1 MKTGIHAKLKWLA
14 WGKQPEPVTT
24 SASEAPPLSPG
35 WLVPKSAEKLLA
47 TPFRQQLMQI
57 IWQRTSLSGILFTKL
72 YQTPLARF
80 AELVQ
85 QLPASEY
92 HHHAYP
98 GGLLDHSLEVMAFAA
113 KLRQRHLLPAG
124 AAPED
129 QAREAEAWTAGV
141 IYAAMLHDVGKI
153 VADMEVITK
162 DNQRW
167 TPWMEPLAQPYRLKY
182 CKNRNYELHPVA
194 AGLFTT
200 RLIPITALNW
210 LAQYREL
217 YESFLFCISG
227 HYDRAGILGELV
239 QEADRAS
246 VAQFMGANASQA
258 LERQQPSLP
267 KQILMALRELVQT
280 QFKLSNPNSG
290 SDGWLTEGTL
300 WLISKTTAD
309 RIRAWL
315 LQQGVSSVPDNN
327 TRLFD
332 EMQAHGLLIPTQEG
346 KAVWTCEIAADSGW
360 TPGCPLTLLRLSP
373 ARLWKSPTDHPAPF
387 AGRVTPVTITHHNPQ
402 EPAADADTENTDN
415 SSPATTS
422 ETNLVDL
429 AFSLFAPEDIHMGSN
444 PQNIITEAENET
456 VFIPAEPQKTSGSP
470 EHNDSEKKM
479 ADSHLM
485 VRESSI
491 LPDDTGFIIWLREG
505 IRTHKIAVNDAQAR
519 VHMVE
524 GKVFLVSPEIF
535 KLYIKTTSGKT
546 GDEWKMAQKSFQKL
560 KMHCRDNEGINIYT
574 CEVKGPRKT
583 RKVKGYLLEKPE
595 LIFGKAIPE
604 DNPYLSVI
612 NNCFNSSN

>member
-1 MKTGIHAKLKWLA
+1 MNTGIHAKLKWLT
-14 WGKQPEPVTT
+14 GKMSQKKDAIPAVTV
-24 SASEAPPLSPG
+24 PPLNPG
-35 WLVPKSAEKLLA
+35 WMTPQSSEILLN
-47 TPFRQQLMQI
+47 TPFRQQLIKI
-57 IWQRTSLSGILFTKL
+57 IWQRTSLSELLFTKL
-72 YQTPLARF
+72 YHVPISRF

-129 QAREAEAWTAGV
+129 QAREAEAWTAGI

-153 VADMEVITK
+153 VADMEVITE

-167 TPWMEPLAQPYRLKY
+167 SPWMGPLKQPYRLKY
-182 CKNRNYELHPVA
+182 CKNRNYALHPVA
-194 AGLFTT
+194 ASLFTT
-200 RLIPITALNW
+200 QLLPSTALNW
-210 LAQYREL
+210 LVQYREL

-246 VAQFMGANASQA
+246 VAQFMGANASQV
-258 LERQQPSLP
+258 LERAQPSLP
-267 KQILMALRELVQT
+267 RQILTALRELVQT
-280 QFKLSNPNSG
+280 QSKLSNPHSG
-290 SDGWLTEGTL
+290 SDGWLTEGAL

-315 LQQGVSSVPDNN
+315 LQQGVTSVPDNN

-332 EMQAHGLLIPTQEG
+332 EMQAHGLLIPTPEG
-346 KAVWTCEIAADSGW
+346 KAVWTCEITADSGW

-373 ARLWKSPTDHPAPF
+373 ARLWKTPTDHPAPF
-387 AGRVTPVTITHHNPQ
+387 AGRVIPVTIAHNPQ
-402 EPAADADTENTDN
+402 ESAANTDTEDTAN

-429 AFSLFAPEDIHMGSN
+429 TFSLFAPEYVNTDSN
-444 PQNIITEAENET
+444 THNIITETENET
-456 VFIPAEPQKTSGSP
+456 VFFPVEPQKISGST
-470 EHNDSEKKM
+470 EYNDSERNM
-479 ADSHLM
+479 TDSHLI
-485 VRESSI
+485 VRESPV

-519 VHMVE
+519 VHVVG

-546 GDEWKMAQKSFQKL
+546 GDEWKLIQKSFQKL
-560 KMHCRDNEGINIYT
+560 KIHCRDNEGINIYT

-595 LIFGKAIPE
+595 LIFGNTIPE

-612 NNCFNSSN
+612 NDHFNSDN

>member
-1 MKTGIHAKLKWLA
+1 MNTGIHAKLKWLT
-14 WGKQPEPVTT
+14 GKMSQKKDAIPAVTV
-24 SASEAPPLSPG
+24 PPPNPG
-35 WLVPKSAEKLLA
+35 WMTPQSAEILLN
-47 TPFRQQLMQI
+47 TPFRQQLIKI
-57 IWQRTSLSGILFTKL
+57 IWQRTSLSELLFTKL
-72 YQTPLARF
+72 YHVPISRF

-129 QAREAEAWTAGV
+129 QAREAEAWTAGI

-153 VADMEVITK
+153 VADMEVITE

-167 TPWMEPLAQPYRLKY
+167 SPWMGPLKQPYRLKY
-182 CKNRNYELHPVA
+182 CKNRNYALHPVA
-194 AGLFTT
+194 ASLFTT
-200 RLIPITALNW
+200 RLLPTTALNW
-210 LAQYREL
+210 LVQYREL

-258 LERQQPSLP
+258 LERAQPSLP
-267 KQILMALRELVQT
+267 RQILTALRELVQT

-290 SDGWLTEGTL
+290 SDGWLTEGAL

-315 LQQGVSSVPDNN
+315 LQQGVTSVPDNN

-332 EMQAHGLLIPTQEG
+332 EMQAHGLLIPTPEG
-346 KAVWTCEIAADSGW
+346 KAVWTCKITADSGW

-373 ARLWKSPTDHPAPF
+373 ARLWPPPTDHPASF
-387 AGRVTPVTITHHNPQ
+387 AGQVTPVTITSNQ
-402 EPAADADTENTDN
+402 QGATADADIEHTDN
-415 SSPATTS
+415 SSPTTTS
-422 ETNLVDL
+422 ETDLVDL
-429 AFSLFAPEDIHMGSN
+429 TFSLFAPEDVHAGRN
-444 PQNIITEAENET
+444 PQNIITETENET
-456 VFIPAEPQKTSGSP
+456 VFFPAEPQKTSGSP
-470 EHNDSEKKM
+470 EHNDSEKM
-479 ADSHLM
+479 VADSHLI
-485 VRESSI
+485 VRESPVF
-491 LPDDTGFIIWLREG
+491 PDESGFIIWLREG

-546 GDEWKMAQKSFQKL
+546 GDEWKLAQKSFQKL
-560 KMHCRDNEGINIYT
+560 KIHCRDNEGINIYT
-574 CEVKGPRKT
+574 CEVRGPRKT
-583 RKVKGYLLEKPE
+583 RKVKGYLLDNPE
-595 LIFGKAIPE
+595 LIFGNTIPE

-612 NNCFNSSN
+612 NNFFNSDN